1 MKASTA
7 TNAVIGCF
15 DSESTALHYLLGLFL
30 LCLLSHMPKLVMK
43 HMSDFG
49 WQKRVSNNRIQKD
62 VLQLYHDKNFI
73 DSFFPFFIDS
83 QLRISITT
91 VGAGPIAG
99 ESYTF
104 ICAVTFPMGEFNGT
118 LQWVRP
124 DSSTPINSMEGI
136 TVTRTPPYTLTINP
150 LRQSHNGQYTC
161 QATIGNIT
169 GSTSTM
175 LQVGGT

>member
-1 MKASTA
+1 
-7 TNAVIGCF
+7 
-15 DSESTALHYLLGLFL
+15 
-30 LCLLSHMPKLVMK
+30 MP
-43 HMSDFG
+43 
-49 WQKRVSNNRIQKD
+49 NNRIHERCSLAVLGKD
-62 VLQLYHDKNFI
+62 FD
-73 DSFFPFFIDS
+73 DSFLPFFIAS
-83 QLRISITT
+83 RLQLTITT